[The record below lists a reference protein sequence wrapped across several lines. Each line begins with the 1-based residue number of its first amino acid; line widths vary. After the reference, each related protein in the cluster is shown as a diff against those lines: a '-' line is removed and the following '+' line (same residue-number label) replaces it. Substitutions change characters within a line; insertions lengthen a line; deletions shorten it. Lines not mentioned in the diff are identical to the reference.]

1 MSGTQKASGIPRTI
15 SHPIK
20 RIGKLPRPAPGGH
33 LSRPYPLIF
42 FVLAG
47 AVAVGGGVLMGWLHY
62 RSNAA
67 GPSEVPQAT
76 STLLDTAPSSE
87 MDVERTVAD
96 SDDPEPLPFP
106 PESAAPAKVEL
117 PTAAPPLPESQ
128 EPRPQPK
135 APASQPPAVAATKPP
150 AARVFKRRD
159 RASEE
164 ALRDQLT
171 LAPEI
176 GIGRSGGQLVRAYT
190 TRTRVS
196 MTVSGEGGLADASV
210 LRETIPAVATL
221 PLRLGSQAQTNPKAA
236 ATLGSLSRKLH
247 AYLDAA
253 APAGPDGN
261 RSSPA
266 LVAQALRREKRGKR
280 PEWLRPEAIPT
291 MLQLLMFEDTAVRR
305 MLVEMLADIPG
316 SAATVAL
323 ARRAVFD
330 LDPEIRAE
338 AVRAL
343 KGRQAADSRPVFL
356 AALHYP
362 WPPAADHAAEALAAL
377 EDKGAI
383 PALVTLLK
391 EPDPAAPRKISREGY
406 VVQELVRAK
415 HIGNCLLCHP
425 PALTGNEPVQGQDP
439 VNTVPAR
446 APGRGGGAGWSGGG
460 SGGGS
465 GAANR
470 VPLLIRADIVF
481 LRQDFS
487 VQLPALNMPAVQGA
501 VPAFRF
507 DFLVR
512 TRRLTKQDTVRL
524 NQPRGETSYPQRESV
539 LFVLRELT
547 GQNPG
552 PATED
557 WVRLFPSAQREVEG
571 GRLAEKLI
579 AAGPVRLAQLL
590 GQAQTGDEDVYIQA
604 LAIAVPRLKGEARNT
619 VHEALIQ
626 RLAHLDTDT
635 LRRRLYE
642 ETAVFRE
649 AVVAACIRR
658 RDEELIPDLIALLE
672 EGDSKLAPQAEKALA
687 ALTGQRFGD
696 ASAWRD
702 WWESSQRK

>member
-1 MSGTQKASGIPRTI
+1 MSGTQKASGKPRTI
-15 SHPIK
+15 PHPTK
-20 RIGKLPRPAPGGH
+20 RVSKLPSASPTAHRSR
-33 LSRPYPLIF
+33 LSLLSF
-42 FVLAG
+42 FLLAG
-47 AVAVGGGVLMGWLHY
+47 GVAASGGVLMGWLHS
-62 RSNAA
+62 RSKPLELPPALSFSLPAPAPFPA
-67 GPSEVPQAT
+67 GDEEQ
-76 STLLDTAPSSE
+76 
-87 MDVERTVAD
+87 TVAD
-96 SDDPEPLPFP
+96 FTDPELLPFP
-106 PESAAPAKVEL
+106 AESDAPAKMEL
-117 PTAAPPLPESQ
+117 PTAAPPLLERQ
-128 EPRPQPK
+128 DPRPKPK
-135 APASQPPAVAATKPP
+135 APASQPPAVATMKPP
-150 AARVFKRRD
+150 AVPMFKRRD

-164 ALRDQLT
+164 VLRDQLA

-176 GIGRSGGQLVRAYT
+176 GIGRSGAQLVRAYT
-190 TRTRVS
+190 SRTRVS
-196 MTVSGEGGLADASV
+196 MTVSGEGGLTDASV

-247 AYLDAA
+247 AYLDAE
-253 APAGPDGN
+253 APAGPDGH

-266 LVAQALRREKRGKR
+266 LLAQALRREKRGKR

-291 MLQLLMFEDTAVRR
+291 MLQLLMFEDTSVRR
-305 MLVEMLADIPG
+305 MLVEMLADISGPQ
-316 SAATVAL
+316 ATVAL

-330 LDPEIRAE
+330 LDPEVRAE

-343 KGRQAADSRPVFL
+343 KGRPAADSRPVFL
-356 AALHYP
+356 AAFRYP
-362 WPPAADHAAEALAAL
+362 WPPAADHAAEALTAL

-383 PALVTLLK
+383 PALVTFLK
-391 EPDPAAPRKISREGY
+391 EPDPAAPRKLSRGGY

-446 APGRGGGAGWSGGG
+446 APGGGGGGGWSGGG
-460 SGGGS
+460 SGGG

-512 TRRLTKQDTVRL
+512 TRRLTKQDTAHL

-539 LFVLRELT
+539 LFALRELT
-547 GQNPG
+547 SQNPG
-552 PATED
+552 AASED
-557 WVRLFPSAQREVEG
+557 WVRLFPTAQTEVEA

-590 GQAQTGDEDVYIQA
+590 GQAQACDEDVYIQA
-604 LAIAVPRLKGEARNT
+604 LAVALPRLKGESRDR
-619 VHEALIQ
+619 VHEALVE
-626 RLAHLDTDT
+626 RLARLETDT

-642 ETAVFRE
+642 ETAVLRE
-649 AVVAACIRR
+649 AIVAACVRR
-658 RDEELIPDLIALLE
+658 RDKELIPDLIALLE
-672 EGDSKLAPQAEKALA
+672 EGDSKLTSQAQKGLETM
-687 ALTGQRFGD
+687 TGEHFAD
-696 ASAWRD
+696 ATSWRH
-702 WWESSQRK
+702 WWESRQRK